1 MTIIDNL
8 FFSFRI
14 VIMNDTTVLTFQN
27 MKFAEIKKNVKNKL
41 IIYIGSELYKKI
53 NVIKLYELIRN
64 EFDDVIRSKGNIKD
78 FSIIIEPFA
87 SKKKTKI
94 KKIRK
99 GKITDEKYLDKE

>member
-1 MTIIDNL
+1 
-8 FFSFRI
+8 
-14 VIMNDTTVLTFQN
+14 MNDITAITFQN

-64 EFDDVIRSKGNIKD
+64 EFDVIRSKGNFKD
-78 FSIIIEPFA
+78 FSIVIEPFE

-99 GKITDEKYLDKE
+99 NKIVDEKYTIT